1 MIQST
6 AVYST
11 LSSVQC
17 TCEVPQADPV
27 GLDSVDFQE
36 ELLVGCLQK
45 LQVLPHPVHVILNQ
59 NMLQYVICQLQ
70 FKSVGIFAISYLPV
84 LTLIDFHFLKCILF
98 DEIFLSILYRKELRS
113 SWTQIHRNF

>member
-70 FKSVGIFAISYLPV
+70 FKSIGIFAISYLPV
-84 LTLIDFHFLKCILF
+84 LAEIKSLIDFHFFKCILF
-98 DEIFLSILYRKELRS
+98 DDIFFV
-113 SWTQIHRNF
+113 NFVQKRA